1 MSSSVSGLSSSNS
14 SLFTPITL
22 NGVSQYSSD
31 LQSVLNRAVQIAQI
45 PAQELQNQDSNV
57 QQKQNMLG
65 VFQTDVS
72 ALANSLQSVGTVAAG
87 QALSASSS
95 DPSIVTATNT
105 GSTSP
110 ATYVINSITAPATAA
125 NETSLSSYADSNSTP
140 VSSTGTMELLVGSTP
155 YTFTLAN
162 NNLTSLRDEI
172 NSLGAGVT
180 ASILTTSAG
189 NYLSVSANATG
200 ATPLQ
205 LIDDPNGAQTQW
217 LTDHNQGSDAQ
228 FQLDGI
234 NVRQPSNVVNDVIP
248 GLTFTIQGATNTP
261 VTLALQ
267 SDPTQL
273 SSALQS
279 FVSAYNQVQTD
290 LKTQQGP
297 TGGLLSGDTLITE
310 LRNTM
315 QQIASYTNSK
325 GSVQSLADLGVEF
338 DSTGTASFNQT
349 TFNQLSDSQISDAF
363 NFIGSATS
371 GLGGISQTL
380 QQYSD
385 PITGLIKTEQNGL
398 TTSDKDLQSQIT
410 TITARI
416 STMQTN
422 LASQLQKADALLA
435 ALQNQQQTL
444 TASLQGLSLVLYGK
458 NANRLA

>member
-14 SLFTPITL
+14 SLFTPIAL

-45 PAQELQNQDSNV
+45 PIQELQNQDSNV

-72 ALANSLQSVGTVAAG
+72 ALANSLQFLGKLAGG

-95 DPSIVTATNT
+95 DPSAVAAINT

-110 ATYVINSITAPATAA
+110 ANYVINSITAPASAA
-125 NETSLSSYADSNSTP
+125 NETSLTSYADSNSTP
-140 VSSTGTMELLVGSTP
+140 VSPTGTMELLVGSTP

-189 NYLSVSANATG
+189 NYLSVAANATG
-200 ATPLQ
+200 ATTLQ
-205 LIDDPNGAQTQW
+205 LIDDPNGAKAQW
-217 LTDHNQGSDAQ
+217 LTHNNQGSDAQ

-234 NVRQPSNVVNDVIP
+234 NLQQPSNVVNDVIP
-248 GLTFTIQGATNTP
+248 GLTFTIQGTTNTP
-261 VTLALQ
+261 VTLSLQ

-273 SSALQS
+273 SSALQN
-279 FVSAYNQVQTD
+279 FVTAYNQVQTD

-297 TGGLLSGDTLITE
+297 SGGLLSGDTLITE
-310 LRNTM
+310 LRNSM
-315 QQIASYTNSK
+315 QQIASYTSSK
-325 GSVQSLADLGVEF
+325 GSVESLADLGVEF
-338 DSTGTASFNQT
+338 DSSGTASFNQT
-349 TFNQLSDSQISDAF
+349 TFSQLSDSQLSGAF
-363 NFIGSATS
+363 SFIGSATA
-371 GLGGISQTL
+371 GLGGFSQAL

-398 TTSDKDLQSQIT
+398 STSDKHIQSQIT
-410 TITARI
+410 SITDRI
-416 STMQTN
+416 NTMQKN
-422 LASQLQKADALLA
+422 LASQLQKADTLLA
-435 ALQNQQQTL
+435 ELQNQQQTL
-444 TASLQGLSLVLYGK
+444 TASLQGLSLVLYG
-458 NANRLA
+458 RYRTQ